1 MTTELVPMEFI
12 NKIKLTLLA
21 RHINYIS
28 SVSLYSF
35 NDTDMFGP
43 TTVISINTVNA
54 NTIEIVF
61 EKGK

>member
-12 NKIKLTLLA
+12 NKIKLKLLA
-21 RHINYIS
+21 RHINYIGS
-28 SVSLYSF
+28 ISLYSF
-35 NDTDMFGP
+35 NDTNMFNP
-43 TTVISINTVNA
+43 TTVVSINMVNA